1 MPVTVKQI
9 AELAGVSRGTVDRA
23 LNGRG
28 NVRPE
33 VEKRILELATQARD
47 AGKTVLILALD
58 AHVAAYEGFAVRDL
72 GDDAAQMA
80 NRLFDLLRYADE
92 IGADAVFS
100 EAVEAEALGLAVMN
114 RLGRAA
120 AFHVVNADEAN

>member
-33 VEKRILELATQARD
+33 VEKRILKKLAAELSVD
-47 AGKTVLILALD
+47 
-58 AHVAAYEGFAVRDL
+58 
-72 GDDAAQMA
+72 
-80 NRLFDLLRYADE
+80 
-92 IGADAVFS
+92 
-100 EAVEAEALGLAVMN
+100 
-114 RLGRAA
+114 
-120 AFHVVNADEAN
+120 

>member
-33 VEKRILELATQARD
+33 VEKRILKIAEEMGDTPTAREKRWPISGKISPSASSSTPRATSFLTMCS
-47 AGKTVLILALD
+47 K
-58 AHVAAYEGFAVRDL
+58 VR
-72 GDDAAQMA
+72 GW
-80 NRLFDLLRYADE
+80 RW
-92 IGADAVFS
+92 
-100 EAVEAEALGLAVMN
+100 MN
-114 RLGRAA
+114 TPISASP
-120 AFHVVNADEAN
+120 